1 MLQPKLSRLAGIAV
15 ALAIVASAAPRPS
28 AAADVFEINAILSIT
43 GPGSFLGKNEQLGLE
58 LIQDNVN
65 KTGGIAG
72 RPIKFVI
79 ADDQS
84 TPQVALQLANGLIAK
99 KVSSIIGPSLVG
111 GCNAIQAI
119 VKTDGPLMYCLS
131 AGFHPDKGT
140 YGFTYGISTHDLIA
154 VNVRYFRNRGLKK
167 IALITSTDASG
178 QDGEAGI
185 DEALA
190 RPEFKDVQLVAREHY
205 AVADQT
211 VAAQMS
217 RIKASGAQAVFAWGT
232 GSPIGTVLHAY
243 QDLGMTIPI
252 GVSASN
258 LIYTEMQQFASILPP
273 GFVSAGLPCVAPSS
287 IPPGALRNAVRQFVD
302 ALKAVNE
309 HSDVAKAVSWD
320 PGNILVGAYKK
331 LGTGA
336 TPAQIRDYI
345 SGLHG
350 FAGANGDY
358 DFRDGSQRGLT
369 EQNAIMVRWDAPQD
383 TWVAISKFGGL
394 PLK

>member
-1 MLQPKLSRLAGIAV
+1 MQQLTFSRLACLAV
-15 ALAIVASAAPRPS
+15 AIVLAVSAVPRPS
-28 AAADVFEINAILSIT
+28 AAADAFEINAILSLT

-58 LIQDNVN
+58 LVQDSFN
-65 KTGGIAG
+65 KTGGISG
-72 RPIKFVI
+72 RPVKFNF

-84 TPQVALQLANGLIAK
+84 NPQVALQLANGLIAK
-99 KVSSIIGPSLVG
+99 KVTAIVGTSLAA

-119 VKTDGPLMYCLS
+119 VKNDGPLLYCLS

-140 YGFTYGISTHDLIA
+140 YGFTYGISTRDLIA
-154 VNVRYFRNRGLKK
+154 VNMRYFRSRGLKK

-190 RPEFKDVQLVAREHY
+190 RPEFKDMQLVAREHY
-205 AVADQT
+205 GVADQT
-211 VAAQMS
+211 VTAQMS
-217 RIKASGAQAVFAWGT
+217 RIKASGAQALFGWGT
-232 GSPIGTVLHAY
+232 GSPIGTVLRAY

-258 LIYTEMQQFASILPP
+258 LIYSEMQQFASIMPA

-287 IPPGALRNAVRQFVD
+287 VPPGSLRTAVLQFID

-309 HSDVAKAVSWD
+309 HPDVAKAISWD
-320 PGNILVGAYKK
+320 PGSILIGAYRK
-331 LGTGA
+331 LGANA

-350 FAGANGDY
+350 FSGANGDY

-369 EQNAIMVRWDAPQD
+369 EKNAIMVRWDAPQD
-383 TWVAISKFGGL
+383 TWVAISKFGGI